1 MWTFSWLTVSV
12 TGFNA
17 YPAENY
23 IKCLHWRSH
32 FPPTD
37 SRGAWEEL
45 KLGIEES
52 SGTHWLRILR
62 ILSVDTGN
70 CFSTLLQGQPTDS
83 WIIGNTNEGGGV
95 HCDYDSGDGCQLE
108 ISTFTFIFT
117 QLRTELRFYLFICLL
132 VFNVGKG
139 SWLSA
144 HTASSWWTLLK
155 FSQGSPGFP
164 SLLVT
169 TSRDKCPKGR

>member
-1 MWTFSWLTVSV
+1 MFALEKSLPPYRFKGSVGGIEAGDWRVERDSLTENTQDIISRHRKLLFNLV
-12 TGFNA
+12 TGTA
-17 YPAENY
+17 YRFLNHREH
-23 IKCLHWRSH
+23 KR
-32 FPPTD
+32 
-37 SRGAWEEL
+37 R
-45 KLGIEES
+45 
-52 SGTHWLRILR
+52 
-62 ILSVDTGN
+62 
-70 CFSTLLQGQPTDS
+70 
-83 WIIGNTNEGGGV
+83 GGV